1 MVTAM
6 KGEGWF
12 CDDDAMTDYFHR
24 SYYTDIHIG
33 RWDTPYIQTAA

>member
-1 MVTAM
+1 M